1 MSADNYYYLYPVGGK
16 IGVQMR
22 FDSADYSD
30 DITEHSLDGTTERT
44 LFDKLSDAIRYAEGE
59 YTEYG
64 VSFSPDLKVPSYAQ
78 LMEFWENNGSPV
90 LKE

>member
-22 FDSADYSD
+22 FDSADYGSD
-30 DITEHSLDGTTERT
+30 VFEHTEFSGRM
-44 LFDKLSDAIRYAEGE
+44 FDKLSDAIRYAESE

-64 VSFSPDLKVPSYAQ
+64 VSFSPDLEVPSYAR
-78 LMEFWENNGSPV
+78 LMEFWENNGSPK
-90 LKE
+90 L